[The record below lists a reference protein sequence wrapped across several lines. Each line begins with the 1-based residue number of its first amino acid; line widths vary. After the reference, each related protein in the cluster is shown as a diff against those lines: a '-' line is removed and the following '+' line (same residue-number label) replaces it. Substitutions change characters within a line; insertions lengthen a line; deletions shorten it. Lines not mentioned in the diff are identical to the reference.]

1 MGYANFALDMYFRK
15 TDVLSKGQSM
25 SVCIAWHKL
34 KIIEKS
40 QCFTLPTEDLEW
52 GEGVQGRA
60 QLKNKR
66 F

>member
-40 QCFTLPTEDLEW
+40 QCFTFPTEDLEW
-52 GEGVQGRA
+52 GEGVQ
-60 QLKNKR
+60 
-66 F
+66 